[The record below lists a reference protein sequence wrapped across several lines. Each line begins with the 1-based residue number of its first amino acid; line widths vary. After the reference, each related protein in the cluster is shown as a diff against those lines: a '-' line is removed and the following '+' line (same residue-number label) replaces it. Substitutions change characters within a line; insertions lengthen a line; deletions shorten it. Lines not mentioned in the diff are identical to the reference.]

1 MIDTGKEGVL
11 MIDHVNGELKLHSGW
26 IPKEKVHS
34 FKEKCE
40 LVASA
45 LFKDK
50 KGFKYQIK
58 YYDLDGDDFGTEEKS
73 CVMEKWM
80 AEITFYSEEDYP
92 VDVEQLN
99 SNKNVSERDEE
110 LD

>member
-1 MIDTGKEGVL
+1 

-50 KGFKYQIK
+50 KDFKYQIK
-58 YYDLDGDDFGTEEKS
+58 YYDLDGDDFGTEEKP
-73 CVMEKWM
+73 CIMEKWM
-80 AEITFYSEEDYP
+80 AEITFYSGEKHP
-92 VDVEQLN
+92 VDIERLI
-99 SNKNVSERDEE
+99 SKKNVGESDEE

>member
-1 MIDTGKEGVL
+1 
-11 MIDHVNGELKLHSGW
+11 MIDHINGELKLHSGL

-50 KGFKYQIK
+50 KGFEYQIK
-58 YYDLDGDDFGTEEKS
+58 YYDLDGDDFGTEENP

-92 VDVEQLN
+92 NAIEELI
-99 SNKNVSERDEE
+99 SKKNVGESDEE